1 MQIKKKKIKKKNIIN
16 LDEELE
22 QDELDEKPLEQDE
35 VDEKPLKMDI

>member
-22 QDELDEKPLEQDE
+22 QDELDEKPL
-35 VDEKPLKMDI
+35 KMDI